1 MRLVF
6 FSIGYIIFG
15 SWMNL
20 VINNYFQIVDLKI
33 NWVLIFT
40 LVLAFRYSR
49 IFLPFIGII
58 AGLICDAHSH
68 GIMGLYGA
76 SFFLTLLMVNQ
87 IKKVFYSN
95 TLFSICLAISVL
107 TFFESLTS
115 LFILGL
121 FETDLEQTSLIIST
135 SLMLAIIHGF
145 ITPVIIKLIVWGE
158 HIFLKEFS

>member
-49 IFLPFIGII
+49 IFVPFIGII
-58 AGLICDAHSH
+58 AGGDKALRNSIE
-68 GIMGLYGA
+68 GA
-76 SFFLTLLMVNQ
+76 
-87 IKKVFYSN
+87 
-95 TLFSICLAISVL
+95 
-107 TFFESLTS
+107 E
-115 LFILGL
+115 
-121 FETDLEQTSLIIST
+121 DLVQN
-135 SLMLAIIHGF
+135 AIIDLKPYT
-145 ITPVIIKLIVWGE
+145 INKMDTVIGIKVI
-158 HIFLKEFS
+158 HIS

>member
-49 IFLPFIGII
+49 IFVPFIGII

-95 TLFSICLAISVL
+95 TLFSISLAISAL

>member
-6 FSIGYIIFG
+6 FSIGYIVFG

-95 TLFSICLAISVL
+95 TLFSISLAISAL

>member
-95 TLFSICLAISVL
+95 TLFSISLSISAL